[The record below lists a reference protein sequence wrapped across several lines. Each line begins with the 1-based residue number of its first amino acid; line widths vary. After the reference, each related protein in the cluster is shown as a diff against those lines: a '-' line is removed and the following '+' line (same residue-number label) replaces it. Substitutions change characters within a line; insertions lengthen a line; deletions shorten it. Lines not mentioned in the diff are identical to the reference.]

1 MTNIVFLFDLDGTLV
16 YTDTIYIQVWNKIL
30 KKYNIF
36 VDEDFYKNNIQGQ
49 NDLYVLQKLLNHQC
63 INIDEISNLKDTY
76 FKEFIHY
83 IEIVQDSLD
92 FLKKINDQ
100 KYKIGIVTNCNR
112 KSAQLILNYC
122 GFQPYIHHLIIGN
135 ECKKPKPYPDPYIEA
150 MNYFNVNN
158 NETIIFEDSKSGLL
172 SAKSAQPLLLI
183 GLSTIYNEKQLKDL
197 HVDYVLD
204 NYKNIEID
212 TLLQIQNKD
221 PFKHLKKYIQ
231 NNFNE
236 KIKHIEIFDNKL
248 KGGYISDVL
257 RLQLI
262 FENKTLDCV
271 MKIENK
277 VVNNL
282 SIMANKLGLYER
294 EYYFYDIISQY
305 VPIQIPKFYGLIK
318 DNDFN
323 NVGIL
328 LENLNQDNFLLNLN
342 LNEEDIN
349 VSLKIIENISQL
361 HLKFWNKNLSDL
373 FPGLKKNNDNLFN
386 PVWKNFVQEKWPL
399 FLEKWGFLLNEKQ
412 IEIGTTIVNTFH
424 DIQEQLSIN
433 HLTLIHGDVKSP
445 NLFYKYIKENEYQ
458 PFFIDWQYI
467 CIGKGVQDLIFF
479 MIESFEVSKLK
490 ILKDLFLNYYYV
502 KITKKIFDYSYE
514 DYLKDIK
521 NSVSYYPFFVALWFG
536 TTPEEDLIDKNFP
549 FFFIQKVFTCL
560 EMVY

>member
-1 MTNIVFLFDLDGTLV
+1 M
-16 YTDTIYIQVWNKIL
+16 
-30 KKYNIF
+30 
-36 VDEDFYKNNIQGQ
+36 DEDFYKNNIQGQ
-49 NDLYVLQKLLNHQC
+49 NDLYVIQKLLHHQP

-112 KSAQLILNYC
+112 KSAELILDYC

-135 ECKKPKPYPDPYIEA
+135 ECKKPKPYSDPYIKA

-183 GLSTIYNEKQLKDL
+183 GLSTIYNKEQLKDL

-231 NNFNE
+231 NNFKE

-262 FENKTLDCV
+262 FEEKTLDCV

-294 EYYFYDIISQY
+294 EYYFYDFISQY
-305 VPIQIPKFYGLIK
+305 VPIQIPQFYGLIK
-318 DNDFN
+318 DDNFN

-328 LENLNQDNFLLNLN
+328 LENLNQENFSLNLD
-342 LNEEDIN
+342 LNNEDIN
-349 VSLKIIENISQL
+349 VSLKIIEDISQL
-361 HLKFWNKNLSDL
+361 HLKFWNKKLDDL
-373 FPGLKKNNDNLFN
+373 FPGLKKNNADLFN
-386 PVWKNFVQEKWPL
+386 PVWNDFVKEKWPL
-399 FLEKWGFLLNEKQ
+399 FLEKWGFLLNKKQ

-502 KITKKIFDYSYE
+502 KITQNNINYDYN

>member
-49 NDLYVLQKLLNHQC
+49 NDLYVLQKLLNHQS

-112 KSAQLILNYC
+112 KSAELILDYC

-183 GLSTIYNEKQLKDL
+183 GLSTIYNKEQLKDL
-197 HVDYVLD
+197 HVDYVLE

-514 DYLKDIK
+514 DYMKDVK
-521 NSVSYYPFFVALWFG
+521 NSVCYYPFFVALWFG

-549 FFFIQKVFTCL
+549 FFFIQKVFTFL
-560 EMVY
+560 ELIC